1 MLPPVLESLFKILPQ
16 ADRGFVMLR
25 SASNNIEVPY
35 SYFRNKKEQ
44 QVSISRTIV
53 YRAMDTRQ
61 ALLSADAATDSRF
74 SLTDSIAQVNIR
86 SFMCIPLIDSDGEV
100 LGVIQI
106 DTLDAYRRFTEKD
119 LEILAALAPLIGKAI
134 QTSQLHEE
142 ALAKRALERDLDL
155 AQQVQIAL
163 LPQQRPNLPGWS
175 FFDHYRAANTIGGD
189 YYDYVRMSHNRLG
202 VIVADVSGH
211 GIAAALLMTKLSAE
225 AKYCLAG
232 NEEPAQIIARLNHQL
247 CEDHVEDRFVTMVL
261 LVVEPD
267 SGIIHLANAGHLPPV
282 LRCEDG
288 QTQDVG
294 DYATGLPLGVMDN
307 FDYEEATFE
316 VHPGAAV
323 TLVTDGITEATS
335 PEGEMY
341 GLKRMHTSCQRSVED
356 LQEYGSLIVQD
367 VQQFTKFEA
376 QEDDV
381 CVVCLRRE

>member
-1 MLPPVLESLFKILPQ
+1 
-16 ADRGFVMLR
+16 MLR
-25 SASNNIEVPY
+25 SGTNNIEVPY

-44 QVSISRTIV
+44 SVNISRTIV
-53 YRAMDTRQ
+53 YKAMDSRQ

-86 SFMCIPLIDSDGEV
+86 SFMCVPLIDSDGDV
-100 LGVIQI
+100 LGVVQI

-163 LPQQRPNLPGWS
+163 LPQERPDLTVGRSSTTTVPPTPL
-175 FFDHYRAANTIGGD
+175 AATTTTTSCC
-189 YYDYVRMSHNRLG
+189 RRNRLG

-225 AKYCLAG
+225 AKFCLAG
-232 NEEPAQIIARLNHQL
+232 NEDPAKVMARLNQQL
-247 CEDHVEDRFVTMVL
+247 CEDHVEDRFVTMAL

-267 SGIIHLANAGHLPPV
+267 NGHRPPGQRRPPAPV
-282 LRCEDG
+282 LRGTDG
-288 QTQDVG
+288 KTKDVG

-316 VHPGAAV
+316 VHPGEAV

-335 PEGEMY
+335 PEGDMF
-341 GLKRMHTSCQRSVED
+341 GLERMRCQLSTVCREPARVWLVD
-356 LQEYGSLIVQD
+356 RAGRAAVHQIRGSRGRHLRGLLAAGMNCPTIDRAIIVPIS
-367 VQQFTKFEA
+367 
-376 QEDDV
+376 
-381 CVVCLRRE
+381 

>member
-1 MLPPVLESLFKILPQ
+1 MSPSPPTSNWKPSWRFPTAWHKLSLQEVLPPVLESLFKILPQ

-44 QVSISRTIV
+44 QVSISRTNL

-232 NEEPAQIIARLNHQL
+232 NW
-247 CEDHVEDRFVTMVL
+247 
-261 LVVEPD
+261 
-267 SGIIHLANAGHLPPV
+267 
-282 LRCEDG
+282 
-288 QTQDVG
+288 
-294 DYATGLPLGVMDN
+294 
-307 FDYEEATFE
+307 
-316 VHPGAAV
+316 
-323 TLVTDGITEATS
+323 
-335 PEGEMY
+335 
-341 GLKRMHTSCQRSVED
+341 
-356 LQEYGSLIVQD
+356 
-367 VQQFTKFEA
+367 
-376 QEDDV
+376 
-381 CVVCLRRE
+381 